1 MRLRLAAAARRVGPA
16 SVRDLGVA
24 LVGTVLLAA
33 VSSKVGAHGGNRP
46 MDGLGYGVVVIA
58 GMALSVLRRF
68 PRSVFSVVAVAIG
81 VYIAHNL
88 QPGPILLTP
97 LIALLGV
104 SLYSDRRSS
113 AVAAGA
119 VCAILAVAGL
129 IAGSGALLA
138 VLFVTWCGVPVL
150 IGDVV
155 RRRNEQIAGL
165 RERTRVLE
173 RTHEEE
179 LRRRIA
185 EDRLSIARDLHD
197 SVTHAMTVINVQA
210 GAAAHVVE
218 QRPEAAKDALVS
230 IRRASRDVLE
240 ELSAMLSVLRAPTA
254 PAARAPAPGLAQ
266 IGGLTTE
273 MHDDGL
279 IVSMTSHGPLDRVPA
294 SIGTAAYRIVQESVT
309 NILRHAEAGKA
320 EIRIVAGEGGELSVT
335 VVNDGTSGEAAS
347 NGSGAERPG
356 VGLRGMR
363 ERAEASGGR
372 LVAGRLAQGGFRVQ
386 ATWGGE
392 R

>member
-1 MRLRLAAAARRVGPA
+1 MRPA
-16 SVRDLGVA
+16 GVRDLGAA
-24 LVGTVLLAA
+24 LAWTVLLVA
-33 VSSKVGAHGGNRP
+33 VSGEVGATHDYRAV
-46 MDGLGYGVVVIA
+46 DGVGYGALVTA
-58 GMALSVLRRF
+58 GMALAALRRF
-68 PRSVFSVVAVAIG
+68 PRLVFGVVAVATG
-81 VYIAHNL
+81 VYVAHRL
-88 QPGPILLTP
+88 PPGPILLTP

-113 AVAAGA
+113 AVCAGA
-119 VCAILAVAGL
+119 LCASLAVAGL
-129 IAGSGALLA
+129 VAGSGLLLA
-138 VLFVTWCGVPVL
+138 VLFVGWCGVPVL

-165 RERTRVLE
+165 HERTRVLE

-185 EDRLSIARDLHD
+185 EDRLGIARDLHD
-197 SVTHAMTVINVQA
+197 SVAHAMTVINVQA
-210 GAAAHVVE
+210 GAAAHVVD
-218 QRPEAAKDALVS
+218 QRPEVAKDALLG

-240 ELSAMLSVLRAPTA
+240 ELSAMLSVLREPTA
-254 PAARAPAPGLAQ
+254 PAARAPVPGLAQ
-266 IGGLTTE
+266 VRDLIAE
-273 MHDDGL
+273 MHDDRL
-279 IVSMTSHGPLDRVPA
+279 RVSLVSHGPLDRVPA

-309 NILRHAEAGKA
+309 NILRHAEASEA
-320 EIRIVAGEGGELSVT
+320 EIRIVAGDGGELSVS
-335 VVNDGTSGEAAS
+335 VVDDGASRSS
-347 NGSGAERPG
+347 NGSGAERGG

-372 LVAGRLAQGGFRVQ
+372 LVAGRLPEGGFRVQ